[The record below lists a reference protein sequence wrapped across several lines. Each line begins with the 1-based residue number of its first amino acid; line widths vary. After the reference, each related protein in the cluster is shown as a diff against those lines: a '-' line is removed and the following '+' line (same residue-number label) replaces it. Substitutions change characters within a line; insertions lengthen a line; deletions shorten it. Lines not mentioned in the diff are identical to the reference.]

1 MKHTSIKV
9 DSPIELIDVVP
20 LNPLISK
27 CRVKVCYVGDEPN
40 RNGSI
45 ITKDVAIE
53 MARSLPGAPIVG
65 YYNEAKQDFEGH
77 NQIIDVSNGE
87 WKIKDT
93 TQAYGFVDLNA
104 KPWFQKFMDD
114 GVEHEY
120 LMVDGYLWTE
130 IFPETKRIL
139 EKGNGQSME
148 LDEKTLDGF
157 WSKNDKGEPTF
168 FIINEALISKLCI
181 LGEDTEPCFEGAS
194 IGKVQFSLDEG
205 FQKKLFSM
213 MQEVN
218 EINKNKGG
226 KDSVEDEVKIPEMEE
241 ENVEPNAPEE
251 EAEVTEPEAKV
262 EPKEEVTDEPEA
274 EADASEEKAEPE
286 VEEEEEA
293 HAAPEDKP
301 VEYNL
306 DEIEEYVE
314 LKNKF
319 EALQTKF
326 NEMESQFNSLVEFKK
341 AADRKE
347 KQAMIN
353 SFYMLSDEDKKDVI
367 EHIDEYSV
375 DDIEAKLSVI
385 CVRNKVNFNL
395 EEDNKPASPSVF
407 NLDDINDD
415 EDDGVPAWIK
425 AVRATKEKMN

>member
-27 CRVKVCYVGDEPN
+27 CRIKVCYVGDEPN

-93 TQAYGFVDLNA
+93 TQAYGFVDLSA

-130 IFPETKRIL
+130 IFPEAKRIL

-213 MQEVN
+213 MKEVN

-251 EAEVTEPEAKV
+251 EAKVAEPEAKDAP
-262 EPKEEVTDEPEA
+262 EAKEEATDEPEA
-274 EADASEEKAEPE
+274 EDASEEKAEPE
-286 VEEEEEA
+286 VEEEA
-293 HAAPEDKP
+293 PAAPEDKP

>member
-262 EPKEEVTDEPEA
+262 EPKEEVTDE
-274 EADASEEKAEPE
+274 ADASEEKAEPE

>member
-274 EADASEEKAEPE
+274 EADASEPE

>member
-27 CRVKVCYVGDEPN
+27 CRIKVCYVGDEPN

-93 TQAYGFVDLNA
+93 TQAYGFVDLSA

-130 IFPETKRIL
+130 IFPEAKRIL

-213 MQEVN
+213 MKEVN

-251 EAEVTEPEAKV
+251 EAKVAEPEAKDAP
-262 EPKEEVTDEPEA
+262 EAKEEATDEPEA
-274 EADASEEKAEPE
+274 EDASEEKAEPE
-286 VEEEEEA
+286 VEEEA
-293 HAAPEDKP
+293 PAAPEDKP

-353 SFYMLSDEDKKDVI
+353 SFYMLSDVDKKDVI